1 MIDIFSIKFKIKV
14 WAEIIFGYFLSLFFT
29 EKDFKEYK
37 FPLEIGGYKFMEEF
51 KSQDQM
57 ETSFKIGLY
66 EDLNGKK
73 AIAKIY
79 YKDIKNIEYYWLIN
93 EIKVYLGLNYLYTN
107 NKREIR
113 DKFPDINTPNM
124 IFFEIKKGSTIIL
137 TEFLEG
143 KNIENISPEKEAIIL
158 DRVLDYFYFLGKF
171 SDDYKLKKF
180 FIKRGGLFFVFAV
193 NIYALKTIIR
203 FPSLALEI
211 LKVYKFFIL
220 NCWFLFKAEGF
231 GIVHRDLN
239 LRNVLFDEKN
249 SMINII
255 DFGLTIYS
263 IRIFDAVVTN
273 KRAFIAGKLMREL
286 GNKKV
291 MQMIMNSKAHFS
303 NFKALSSYLA
313 ICVLAICPMEYKKDS
328 YNYLNYILNLKYEN

>member
-14 WAEIIFGYFLSLFFT
+14 WTEIIFGYFLAFLVAD
-29 EKDFKEYK
+29 KDTKEYD
-37 FPLEIGGYKFMEEF
+37 FPLEIEGYKFIEEF
-51 KSQDQM
+51 EVQTQAV
-57 ETSFKIGLY
+57 TSFKIGFY
-66 EDLNGKK
+66 GDVNGKK

-79 YKDIKNIEYYWLIN
+79 YKNIKNIEYYWLIN
-93 EIKVYLGLNYLYTN
+93 EIKVYLGLNYLYAN
-107 NKREIR
+107 NGEEIR
-113 DKFPDINTPNM
+113 ENFPDINIPKM
-124 IFFEIKKGSTIIL
+124 ICFKLSKNSAIIL

-143 KNIENISPEKEAIIL
+143 KNIENISPEKEAMIL
-158 DRVLDYFYFLGKF
+158 DKVLDYFYFLGKF

-180 FIKRGGLFFVFAV
+180 FIKRGGLLFIFAV

-203 FPSLALEI
+203 FPSLFSEV
-211 LKVYKFFIL
+211 LKVYKFFML
-220 NCWFLFKAEGF
+220 NCGFLFKSGGF

-249 SMINII
+249 NKINII

-263 IRIFDAVVTN
+263 SRVFDEVATN

-286 GNKKV
+286 ENKKF
-291 MQMIMNSKAHFS
+291 MQTIMNNRAHFL

-313 ICVLAICPMEYKKDS
+313 ICALAICPMEYKEES